1 MSLNSF
7 DLEIHAKVLV
17 TSWGYKLNIFC
28 ICSAFDVTVSLY
40 ENVKKKKNPQSAE
53 ESTEKD
59 KVWNWY
65 LMP

>member
-7 DLEIHAKVLV
+7 DVEIHAKVLV
-17 TSWGYKLNIFC
+17 TSCGYTFNIFY

-40 ENVKKKKNPQSAE
+40 ENVKKKNPQSAE

-65 LMP
+65 FMP